1 MLQGHRNIDKLDPVH
16 QDQHRLLFMG
26 AQGVIEKVVTTAP
39 NTTTLPVGYM
49 QFANISGTRRLYV
62 NLANVIYY
70 VNLTA
75 A

>member
-1 MLQGHRNIDKLDPVH
+1 MIQGHLFLEKIDAVH

-39 NTTTLPVGYM
+39 TITTLPVGFI
-49 QFANISGTRRLYV
+49 QFANIGGTRRLYV
-62 NLANVIYY
+62 NLADKIYY
-70 VNLTA
+70 CNLTA